1 MKYTLVATG
10 GTFDKLHRGHRDFL
24 EYVLSLGDKVV
35 LGLTSDAYI
44 KAHKND
50 QEVAPFEKRKA
61 DLEAYLDSIQAK
73 DRVEIV
79 SIDDQYG
86 PSISGDYLL
95 DAIVVTE
102 DTKSG
107 GEQVNKKREEIG
119 LLPLPIE
126 VFMLT
131 KTSDGV
137 PISSSRIRKEIL
149 LLPPTLRILLQ
160 APIGDITYD
169 VPNDIDSA
177 KTITVG
183 DVTTKNFLEAGIQPF
198 LCVIDNKI
206 ERRDVKFDTEFDAD
220 TRIIRL
226 ENQPGT
232 INKEAFKVLEK
243 MFGQTVHNAIIVDG
257 EEDLLVLPV
266 IIHAPLG
273 FTVFYGQPHAGMIQ
287 VLVTE
292 EVKKRTQD
300 LLGQFDTSD
309 PF

>member
-24 EYVLSLGDKVV
+24 EFVLSLGDRVV

-44 KAHKND
+44 QEHKNGQD
-50 QEVAPFEKRKA
+50 IASFEKRKE
-61 DLEAYLDSIQAK
+61 DLEAYFESIQAK
-73 DRVEIV
+73 DRVKIV

-107 GEQVNKKREEIG
+107 GEQVNKKREELG

-126 VFMLT
+126 VFKIVT
-131 KTSDGV
+131 TPDGV
-137 PISSSRIRKEIL
+137 PISSTRIRQEIL

-160 APIGDITYD
+160 APIGDIIYD

-177 KTITVG
+177 KTVTVG

-198 LCVIDNKI
+198 LCIIDHKI
-206 ERRDVKFDTEFDAD
+206 ERRDVKFESEFDPD

-226 ENQPGT
+226 NNQPAT
-232 INKEAFKVLEK
+232 INKEAFNILEK
-243 MFGQTVHNAIIVDG
+243 MFSQSVHNAIIVDG

-266 IIHAPLG
+266 IVHAPLG
-273 FTVFYGQPHAGMIQ
+273 FTVFYGQPHVGMIQ
-287 VLVTE
+287 VLVTDAI
-292 EVKKRTQD
+292 KKRAHE
-300 LLGQFDTSD
+300 LLSQFNS
-309 PF
+309 